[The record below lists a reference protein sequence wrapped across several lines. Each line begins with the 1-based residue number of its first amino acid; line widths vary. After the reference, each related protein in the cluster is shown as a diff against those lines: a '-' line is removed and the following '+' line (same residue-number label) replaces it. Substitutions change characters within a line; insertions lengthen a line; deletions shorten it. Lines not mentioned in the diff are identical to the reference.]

1 MHALILSIL
10 MLATSLVTIH
20 LSLLMA
26 ETGDFLRKRCWVCE
40 TVSAENGGVV
50 EKGYKDFET
59 VSGNGG
65 FAGKDRK
72 GLESV

>member
-1 MHALILSIL
+1 
-10 MLATSLVTIH
+10 
-20 LSLLMA
+20 MA